1 MEGRMDNL
9 THTAIGLFLSR
20 AGLNRLTPRAT
31 PILLLAANAP
41 DLDVVSAAGGSIGYL
56 HYHRHLTHSLA
67 ALPLLAIL
75 CVAAVRFIGR
85 KPVNWTGAI
94 IAAAVGLASHVVLDW
109 TNIYGIR
116 MLLPFSAEWLR
127 LDITNVVDL
136 WIWAICLLGIAGP
149 FLSRLVGSEIASGG
163 DRARHHGQG
172 FAIFALLFVLTYN
185 SGRAVLHARA
195 EAGLSSRLYEGA
207 LPDRVFAAPDTL
219 NPFRW
224 RGVVETSNAFVV
236 QDLNLVAPDPLA
248 ARPVVFH
255 KPDPD
260 PAIDA
265 ARRDPVIREFL
276 AFAQIPLWRVS
287 PWQELEN
294 GRLVEVFD
302 MRFGSPAAPGFM
314 ARAILN
320 GRGQVV
326 RTDFAFGSPRAR

>member
-41 DLDVVSAAGGSIGYL
+41 DLDVVSASAGSIGYL

-67 ALPLLAIL
+67 LLPLLAIVA
-75 CVAAVRFIGR
+75 VAAVRFIGR
-85 KPVNWTGAI
+85 KPVNWVGAT
-94 IAAAVGLASHVVLDW
+94 IAASVGLVSHLVLDW

-163 DRARHHGQG
+163 VKARHHGRG

-185 SGRAVLHARA
+185 SSRGVLHARA
-195 EAGLSSRLYEGA
+195 LAGLSSRMYEGA
-207 LPDRVFAAPDTL
+207 LPDRAFASPDIL

-224 RGVVETSNAFVV
+224 RGVVETPDAFVV
-236 QDLNLVAPDPLA
+236 QDLNLIAPDPLA
-248 ARPVVFH
+248 ARPVTFH
-255 KPDPD
+255 KPDAD
-260 PAIDA
+260 PAIDT
-265 ARRDPVIREFL
+265 ARRHPVIREFL
-276 AFAQIPLWRVS
+276 AFNQIPLWRVT
-287 PWQELEN
+287 PWPEIEN
-294 GRLVEVFD
+294 GRLVEIFD

-320 GRGQVV
+320 GRGEVV
-326 RTDFAFGSPRAR
+326 ETAVQFGTPRAR